1 MSFIIGIVFAHRKI
15 YSKLYSSNKIEY
27 KNILGIL
34 IITSMIIA
42 HGIVQTLF
50 VAVFTGIVF
59 ICVFNLVDEPK
70 WLNNLLSYLGNHSI
84 NMWLI
89 HMFFY
94 MIYFKKL
101 VYGAMYSFLIFP
113 WLVILCIASSY
124 VVNFIYEPIIKLVDK
139 KLKKTKGVLSKN
151 Y

>member
-1 MSFIIGIVFAHRKI
+1 MH
-15 YSKLYSSNKIEY
+15 IEKY
-27 KNILGIL
+27 IA
-34 IITSMIIA
+34 SYMIIA

-139 KLKKTKGVLSKN
+139 KLKKTKGGFI
-151 Y
+151 

>member
-1 MSFIIGIVFAHRKI
+1 MSSKI
-15 YSKLYSSNKIEY
+15 KY
-27 KNILGIL
+27 KNTLGIL
-34 IITSMIIA
+34 IMTLMIIA

-59 ICVFNLVDEPK
+59 ICVFNLMDKPN
-70 WLNNLLSYLGNHSI
+70 WLNNLLSYLGNHST

-94 MIYFKKL
+94 MIYFKNL
-101 VYGAMYSFLIFP
+101 VYGAKYSFLIFP
-113 WLVILCIASSY
+113 WLVILCIVSSY
-124 VVNFIYEPIIKLVDK
+124 VVNFIYEPIVKLVDK
-139 KLKKTKGVLSKN
+139 KLKKTKGFLSKN